1 MLPPACGP
9 VSLVRTGYAGGMA
22 LSDQY
27 RVTPGT
33 RVALTQWKTDDAA
46 GVDRATAE
54 RRLAENIAAMQKLQ
68 HTLYAEHQRS
78 VLIVLQAMDAAGKDS
93 TIRHVFGP
101 LNPQG
106 VQVKCFKRPTPDE
119 LARDFLWRIHLH
131 TPRKGHIQIFNR
143 SHYED
148 VLVVRVN
155 GLVPESVWSRRYAII
170 NEFEHGLTQAGTE
183 IIKIYLHLSKDAQKA
198 NLAERLELP
207 HKRWKFEP
215 ADFETRRRWDDYMR
229 AYEDALTHC
238 STPHAPWY
246 IVPTDRKWYRQLVVS
261 EIVRATLERMDPRFP
276 QPAIGHDE
284 ALRLLNEIG

>member
-1 MLPPACGP
+1 MP
-9 VSLVRTGYAGGMA
+9 

-27 RVTPGT
+27 RVTPGN
-33 RVALTQWKTDDAA
+33 RIDLTQWKTDDAS
-46 GVDRATAE
+46 GVDRAAAE

-155 GLVPESVWSRRYAII
+155 SLVPESVWSRRYAII
-170 NEFEHGLTQAGTE
+170 NEFEHGLMQAGTE
-183 IIKIYLHLSKDAQKA
+183 IVKIYLHLSKDAQKA
-198 NLAERLELP
+198 NLAERLEQP

-215 ADFETRRRWDDYMR
+215 ADFETRRQWDDYMR
-229 AYEDALTHC
+229 AYEDALSHC

-261 EIVRATLERMDPRFP
+261 EIVRATLERMNPQFPRA
-276 QPAIGHDE
+276 AIGHDE